1 MKMIIA
7 IQRTRLMRIPNIKP
21 LKNFLLIT
29 IYCHFQYSFIIILF
43 LGFFLYTH

>member
-1 MKMIIA
+1 MCGSSQKEKPILMKMIIA

-29 IYCHFQYSFIIILF
+29 RYCHFQYSFL
-43 LGFFLYTH
+43 